1 MQVDNSVTIS
11 GLLHHIK
18 SVKKDGV
25 KKDDKYFLF
34 SVKQETPWS
43 DGSTRRDFLISRAFL
58 PEIQERVQALP
69 EGTPL
74 KVTGSLHSSLGSG
87 ELYIYA
93 QGVEIL
99 PV

>member
-18 SVKKDGV
+18 SGKKSG
-25 KKDDKYFLF
+25 KYLLF
-34 SVKQETPWS
+34 SIKQETPWG
-43 DGSTRRDFLISRAFL
+43 DGTTRRDFLVSRAFL
-58 PEIQERVQALP
+58 PEIQDRIQSLP

-87 ELYIYA
+87 ELYIYVE
-93 QGVEIL
+93 GVEVL
-99 PV
+99 PA